1 MSKEDK
7 PSLTDLVGKITAGV
21 GNLGRKK
28 QGQDAADRTAEP
40 TIELGGADDELPPRS
55 DGLDDID
62 EPNEPLPEETAAQ
75 PPKKTNPIDKLTKG
89 QKLIGGILLVA
100 VVIFAKGQ
108 MDSPSDK
115 PAPAKTEATQQSN
128 NATEEGM
135 AFGTEP
141 AGVPETEPATV
152 QKDDLALPLAGP
164 GATGEHNQ
172 VPLTEASVPFQPAP
186 DQPSPQPAFGGADQ
200 PLSTP
205 ADHAGASPNLA
216 AETSEPFTPG
226 QTEQAN
232 PFGGSAPTASHSEE
246 PKSSEPAPGNQPPVF
261 TGTTPANPDSGAGK
275 ETPVEQVAL
284 AKTNADVAAQAE
296 QIAAL
301 EKKLN
306 KVEADLKEAQA
317 KQAKP
322 TPVQHRVVA
331 KATAKTQQPR
341 AKASPVAATN
351 ARPRI
356 CVKAIAEAARN
367 CSTCVAHAFIVR
379 GGGEDMVGQGDFLDG
394 YRVSI
399 VGDRL
404 DLQDKN
410 GQVAHKFWSATNGCG
425 PI

>member
-7 PSLTDLVGKITAGV
+7 PSLTDLVGKISAGV

-28 QGQDAADRTAEP
+28 QGQDAGDRTAEP
-40 TIELGGADDELPPRS
+40 TIELGGVDDEVPPRP

-62 EPNEPLPEETAAQ
+62 DPIEPLPEETAAQ

-108 MDSPSDK
+108 MDSPSEK
-115 PAPAKTEATQQSN
+115 PTPATTEAAQQSTPS
-128 NATEEGM
+128 TEEGM

-141 AGVPETEPATV
+141 AGEPEHASA
-152 QKDDLALPLAGP
+152 QKDDLSLPLAGP
-164 GATGEHNQ
+164 GATSEHSQ
-172 VPLTEASVPFQPAP
+172 ESLAEAAVPFQQAPEQPTPPA
-186 DQPSPQPAFGGADQ
+186 AFGGADQ

-226 QTEQAN
+226 QSEQAN
-232 PFGGSAPTASHSEE
+232 PFGGPAPSASHAEV
-246 PKSSEPAPGNQPPVF
+246 PKPSEPAPGNQPPVF
-261 TGTTPANPDSGAGK
+261 TGTTPPNPDSGAGK
-275 ETPVEQVAL
+275 ESPVEQAAL
-284 AKTNADVAAQAE
+284 AKTNAEVAAQAE

-306 KVEADLKEAQA
+306 KVEADLKEAQS
-317 KQAKP
+317 KQVKP
-322 TPVQHRVVA
+322 APVQHRVVA

-341 AKASPVAATN
+341 AKASPVVATN

-379 GGGEDMVGQGDFLDG
+379 GGSEDMVGQGDFLDG

-410 GQVAHKFWSATNGCG
+410 GQVAHKYWSATNGCS
-425 PI
+425 I